1 MGIPIQKLQKTSS
14 FIIRSSPSFLYLYI
28 NPLVF
33 GLNHNSR
40 NVGVIH
46 ECFTFIYSCNP
57 LHECAPESFSYQGC
71 LHICNAT
78 PSTVHDFFRPSQMV
92 RSISLRWKSESKR
105 KTAKGIQNRH
115 DELQFLTSY
124 TNSHTPPSSTHHN
137 TIFIIAQIPAPHLL
151 KSRYLSVLHW

>member
-1 MGIPIQKLQKTSS
+1 MLLILNIEEGLLKTEFVTLPGCVGTTDPKNVEGKNFLPCLFMGIPIQKLQKTSS

-40 NVGVIH
+40 KVGVIH
-46 ECFTFIYSCNP
+46 ECFTVLYSSNP
-57 LHECAPESFSYQGC
+57 LHECAPESFSYQGS

-92 RSISLRWKSESKR
+92 RSISLS
-105 KTAKGIQNRH
+105 
-115 DELQFLTSY
+115 
-124 TNSHTPPSSTHHN
+124 
-137 TIFIIAQIPAPHLL
+137 
-151 KSRYLSVLHW
+151 